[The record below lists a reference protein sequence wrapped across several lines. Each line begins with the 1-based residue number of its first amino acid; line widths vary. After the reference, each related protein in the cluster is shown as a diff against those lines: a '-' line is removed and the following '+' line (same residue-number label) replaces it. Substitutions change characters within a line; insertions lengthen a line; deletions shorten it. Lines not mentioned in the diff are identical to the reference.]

1 VGNKKRK
8 QKTAARRRAAIAEAV
23 RTSSPRQPSAADQP
37 PAETVVATPGPV
49 AAEQHPAPVAAP
61 ADGRDRRRAPAGW
74 LIGGSLAALMAI
86 VAILAIGMQR
96 TDDEIAAATTAPS
109 IVVGTPG
116 GAVIAAETATPSA
129 VASPTPAAMPTAVP
143 TPAPTP
149 LPTAVPTPAP
159 VAVVTPAPAPANPPP
174 PATPEPTAVIVALAQ
189 PDDSVAAF
197 YGNVAAGNFD
207 AAYSLWSDRMK
218 ATYPRQENL
227 DDRFDDTASI
237 TFEQLFVA
245 SRTSRTA
252 TVQANFVETYDSG
265 SSREFI
271 GYWELVLVDGRWLLD
286 APHY

>member
-1 VGNKKRK
+1 
-8 QKTAARRRAAIAEAV
+8 
-23 RTSSPRQPSAADQP
+23 
-37 PAETVVATPGPV
+37 
-49 AAEQHPAPVAAP
+49 
-61 ADGRDRRRAPAGW
+61 
-74 LIGGSLAALMAI
+74 M
-86 VAILAIGMQR
+86 LAIGMQR
-96 TDDEIAAATTAPS
+96 TDDEIAAATSAPS

-116 GAVIAAETATPSA
+116 GAVIAAETATPTVA
-129 VASPTPAAMPTAVP
+129 ASPTPTAVR

-159 VAVVTPAPAPANPPP
+159 VAIVTPARAPANPAP
-174 PATPEPTAVIVALAQ
+174 PATPEPTAVVVALAQ

-197 YGNVAAGNFD
+197 YRNVAAGNFD
-207 AAYSLWSDRMK
+207 AAYALWSDRMK

-245 SRTSRTA
+245 SQTSRTA
-252 TVQANFVETYDSG
+252 TVQADFVETYDSD

-271 GYWELVLVDGRWLLD
+271 GYWELVLVNGRWLLD